1 MTEVM
6 NEINAIVASIALAL
20 DDQSNSTRE
29 IADNAAQVSE
39 GMAEVASHVGRAEST
54 TEAITAAIATV
65 KDSAGETARG
75 SSQVNASASK
85 LKSLAEEL
93 SRMVGQF
100 KV

>member
-1 MTEVM
+1 M
-6 NEINAIVASIALAL
+6 
-20 DDQSNSTRE
+20 
-29 IADNAAQVSE
+29 
-39 GMAEVASHVGRAEST
+39 GRAEST
-54 TEAITAAIATV
+54 TEAITAAMDTV